1 MPKEE
6 PTLLGPHDEEREAT
20 IVDTN
25 GALLSTNGAT
35 IVNTNGAL
43 MLTLM
48 EPPL

>member
-43 MLTLM
+43 I
-48 EPPL
+48 EY

>member
-1 MPKEE
+1 M
-6 PTLLGPHDEEREAT
+6 LGPHDEEREAT

>member
-1 MPKEE
+1 M
-6 PTLLGPHDEEREAT
+6 GPHDEEREAT